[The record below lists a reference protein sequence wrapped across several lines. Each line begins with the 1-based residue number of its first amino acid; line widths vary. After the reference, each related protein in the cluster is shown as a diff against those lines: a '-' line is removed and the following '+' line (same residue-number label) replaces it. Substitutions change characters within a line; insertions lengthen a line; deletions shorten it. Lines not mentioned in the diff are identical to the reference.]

1 MKKQNVWRPT
11 KMTDKVVQKLKEA
24 FKIWATTQEACYY
37 ANISKTTYYDWLK
50 QNSEFSDEIADS
62 KTYLIFQS
70 KLAIANS
77 IESWNSKT
85 AIWYLERKLKNEFNM
100 NYIEEEKDL
109 TQKDPLRERLLEM
122 KREKDKNNKKKIKFI
137 IKK

>member
-1 MKKQNVWRPT
+1 MKKQNLWRPT

-24 FKIWATTQEACYY
+24 FKIWATVQEACYY

-50 QNSEFSDEIADS
+50 QNSEFSDEITDS

-70 KLAIANS
+70 KLTIANS
-77 IESWNSKT
+77 IEKWNSKT
-85 AIWYLERKLKNEFNM
+85 AIWYLERKLKNEFNI

-122 KREKDKNNKKKIKFI
+122 KIKKEQNKKKKIKFI
-137 IKK
+137 VKN